1 MVDNGYR
8 LNPSLYHPYLAAKGL
23 SSFGAG
29 QLVGQGIFTTGE
41 MFQVASL
48 FTASAASIFYAI
60 YWIIGRKLEKELV
73 SKIEQ
78 KRLEMGEKPQIEKM
92 VQSYL
97 PGIDLGD
104 LTSSL

>member
-1 MVDNGYR
+1 MQFS
-8 LNPSLYHPYLAAKGL
+8 SLYIAKQYLYFAAKGL

-29 QLVGQGIFTTGE
+29 QLVGHGIFTTGE

-48 FTASAASIFYAI
+48 FTASAATIFYAI
-60 YWIIGRKLEKELV
+60 YWIIGRKLELELV

-78 KRLEMGEKPQIEKM
+78 NRHEMGEKPQIEKM

-97 PGIDLGD
+97 PGIDFGGD
-104 LTSSL
+104 LVTSL